1 MGAPAI
7 ALAPGFHPGFSAH
20 LYHADP
26 CESPSLSSSIAK
38 VLINETPKKAW
49 LAHPRLNPD
58 FTVEHDDKFNL
69 GDSVHDF
76 LSSGGERVRVIPGF
90 TDYKK
95 EGARIERDKLRAV
108 GVVPLLEH
116 QADQVNDIVA
126 EVGKVLTRRKIDL
139 GHQEAVFIA
148 EDRGILLRSMMDSF
162 NPPWITDFKVT
173 GINLANDFVLGSHI
187 ADLGYDLSAWFYM
200 RVAGLVFPEWA
211 GRLKFRWVFIEKD
224 HPHGV
229 RIIKADATIL
239 EMGRRKGESALGIWQ
254 KCLASDRWPHL
265 EHMPATV
272 PYPNFKENAWLE
284 REEKPDFIIGP
295 QTMLKQIDDRRAAE
309 QRGEL

>member
-38 VLINETPKKAW
+38 LLINETPKKAW
-49 LAHPRLNPD
+49 LAHPRLNLD

-148 EDRGILLRSMMDSF
+148 EDRGILLRSMMDSWS
-162 NPPWITDFKVT
+162 PPNIRDFKVS
-173 GINLANDFVLGSHI
+173 GINLANDYAVGRHI
-187 ADLGYDLSAWFYM
+187 ADMHYDLSAYFYV
-200 RVAGLVFPEWA
+200 RVAELVFPEWA
-211 GRLKFRWVFIEKD
+211 GRIKYSWIMVEKD
-224 HPHGV
+224 EPHGV
-229 RIIKADATIL
+229 RIVECDATFL
-239 EMGRRKGESALGIWQ
+239 EMGRRKFENAAGIWSR
-254 KCLASDRWPHL
+254 CIASGRWTHL
-265 EHMPATV
+265 EVLPPTV
-272 PYPNFKENAWLE
+272 PYPPFLENSWLE
-284 REEKPDFIIGP
+284 REEKEGFVRGPDDPKVLG
-295 QTMLKQIDDRRAAE
+295 A
-309 QRGEL
+309 G